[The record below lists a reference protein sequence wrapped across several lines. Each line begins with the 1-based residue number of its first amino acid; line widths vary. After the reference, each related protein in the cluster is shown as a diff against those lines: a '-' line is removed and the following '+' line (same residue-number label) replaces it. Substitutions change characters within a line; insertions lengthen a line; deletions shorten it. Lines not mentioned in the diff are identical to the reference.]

1 MKKLLFVFQLL
12 FVALLSQ
19 AQFVISGKVTDVD
32 GNKLAGANVQLE
44 HSPKGTV
51 TDLQGCY
58 QLEVNKIGNYT
69 LTASFLGFTK
79 LQETVEVT
87 KNLELNFTLTAKS
100 ILADEIIVK
109 STRAD
114 ANTPVTFSLLSKKD
128 FVKLNNK
135 HEKDALAAAL
145 YGLKKTKTL
154 IKKIDDHLKQ
164 NNKKHLF
171 EEVKRRVLLEGT
183 PIAKA
188 VKSLS

>member
-100 ILADEIIVK
+100 ILADE
-109 STRAD
+109 
-114 ANTPVTFSLLSKKD
+114 
-128 FVKLNNK
+128 
-135 HEKDALAAAL
+135 
-145 YGLKKTKTL
+145 
-154 IKKIDDHLKQ
+154 KKILNVIKSELKEIKDKFDRGHLNEQ
-164 NNKKHLF
+164 INKVKEFAFKIINVIFKRSAFLAHHFHHLRYF
-171 EEVKRRVLLEGT
+171 
-183 PIAKA
+183 IAF
-188 VKSLS
+188 V